1 MNLKFT
7 CQSRKFTLFVSLNLQ
22 QLAEIASRTDK
33 ADDIFEYNRE
43 RGACVLVKLNG
54 NNSTGLSVNLSS
66 PREPVGSE
74 ISGVNSTSKAGKAV
88 SRGDRNIACLRS
100 SKGELLAVI
109 DTLSD
114 LRSPQALTA
123 QSINDMDDHNG
134 AVTKGGKKNNK
145 AIYVHNLS
153 KKVSK
158 SVSSITGSHG
168 SSSSIITKGKG
179 KGKLSDIKNNA
190 FSAKN
195 KNTMNVVGSI
205 LSPRSKIGKNNA
217 DQVDEL
223 VEEVSSDPDDYN
235 RNMSEDEDGDF

>member
-1 MNLKFT
+1 
-7 CQSRKFTLFVSLNLQ
+7 
-22 QLAEIASRTDK
+22 
-33 ADDIFEYNRE
+33 
-43 RGACVLVKLNG
+43 
-54 NNSTGLSVNLSS
+54 
-66 PREPVGSE
+66 
-74 ISGVNSTSKAGKAV
+74 
-88 SRGDRNIACLRS
+88 
-100 SKGELLAVI
+100 VI

-114 LRSPQALTA
+114 LRSPQALTT
-123 QSINDMDDHNG
+123 QSKDDMDELNG

-145 AIYVHNLS
+145 ANYVHNLS

-179 KGKLSDIKNNA
+179 KGKSLDVKNNA

-195 KNTMNVVGSI
+195 KNIMNVVGSI

-217 DQVDEL
+217 DEVDEV

-235 RNMSEDEDGDF
+235 RNMSEDDDGDF